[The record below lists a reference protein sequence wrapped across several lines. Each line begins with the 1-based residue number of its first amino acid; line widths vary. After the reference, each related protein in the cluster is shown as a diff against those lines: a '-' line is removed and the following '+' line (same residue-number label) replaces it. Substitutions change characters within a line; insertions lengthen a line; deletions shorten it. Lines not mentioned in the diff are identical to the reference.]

1 MGYSYNGY
9 YTRLLICEIRVR
21 FPGNPL
27 TPHLLNGQV
36 TRPSIWKYGFDSR
49 WGDYYGQLAE
59 RERRPIFVRLEHCPL
74 MCARSGTSLDC
85 KSLRGWFESIC
96 ALMSHSSNR
105 RGQRIP
111 NPPIGVQVLY
121 ETSGY
126 VAKRLCS
133 GLLTRQTQVRP
144 LSCPFLRF
152 GCRYSTKASTGDL

>member
-1 MGYSYNGY
+1 MSAKQTNNMDSWLTGRGV
-9 YTRLLICEIRVR
+9 RLK
-21 FPGNPL
+21 PGK
-27 TPHLLNGQV
+27 
-36 TRPSIWKYGFDSR
+36 R
-49 WGDYYGQLAE
+49 
-59 RERRPIFVRLEHCPL
+59 FVRLEHCPL

-144 LSCPFLRF
+144 LSCPLRSGDVTAAYRSSKPGVRVQSPF
-152 GCRYSTKASTGDL
+152 RASDQQKSWLLWVHSSVGRASGC